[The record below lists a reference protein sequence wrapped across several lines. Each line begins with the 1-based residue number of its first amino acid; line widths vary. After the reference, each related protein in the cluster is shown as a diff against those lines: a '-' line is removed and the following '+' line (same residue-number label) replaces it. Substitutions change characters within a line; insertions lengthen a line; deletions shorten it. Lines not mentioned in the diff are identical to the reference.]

1 MRVLAVAAHP
11 DDETL
16 GVGGTIAR
24 YSEQGDEV
32 WVCILTEGVT
42 SRHRQV
48 DRQVELKKECALKAC
63 QILGVRKVV
72 FCDLPDQRLDAL
84 PLLDVI
90 RQIEHCVGAFRPD
103 VVYTHFKEDLNQDHR
118 IAFQATMVATRPFGA
133 NTVKRLLCYETASS
147 TEWAAPF
154 AGSIFAPNVFVDIS
168 STLDRKIRAM
178 QQYANTYV
186 NEVRPYPHPRSYEAI
201 EIHAKRYGV
210 VVGVQAAEA
219 FMLVRELL

>member
-1 MRVLAVAAHP
+1 MKVLVVAAHP

-24 YSEQGDEV
+24 HSEQNDEV
-32 WVCILTEGVT
+32 WVFVLADGSEGRT
-42 SRHRQV
+42 PRNKHI
-48 DRQVELKKECALKAC
+48 ELRKECASKAC
-63 QILGVRKVV
+63 QVLGVSRVI
-72 FCDLPDQRLDAL
+72 FCDLQDQKLDVL

-90 RQIEHCVGAFRPD
+90 KRIENCVREFKPD

-118 IAFQATMVATRPFGA
+118 IAFQATMVATRPFGNNA
-133 NTVKRLLCYETASS
+133 VKRLLCYETASS

-154 AGSIFAPNVFVDIS
+154 TGSIFAPNVFVDIS